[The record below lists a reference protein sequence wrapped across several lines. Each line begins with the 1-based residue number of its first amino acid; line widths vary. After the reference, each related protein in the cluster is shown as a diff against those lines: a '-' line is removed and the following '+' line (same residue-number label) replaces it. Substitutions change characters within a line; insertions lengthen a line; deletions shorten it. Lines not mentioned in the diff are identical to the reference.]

1 MAFSLSQEGGG
12 QSSPRSLGWD
22 MTLLSLPGRHE
33 GYSNNRPEL
42 QVKQKVWSGY
52 LVQWGKRVRSEGNRG
67 EDVIVAK
74 PMASGAGL

>member
-1 MAFSLSQEGGG
+1 
-12 QSSPRSLGWD
+12 

-42 QVKQKVWSGY
+42 QVNQEVWSGH
-52 LVQWGKRVRSEGNRG
+52 LVQWGKKVRSEGYRG

-74 PMASGAGL
+74 PTASGLRAKA